1 MIDETNI
8 VPLHRRARDGRRIL
22 PDGRALDLATYA
34 RQPTQ
39 RSVQL
44 VLPISMVEKIDELAK
59 RDLLPRA
66 AWLRSKIARAVE
78 SERAA
83 S

>member
-1 MIDETNI
+1 MTDDVVI
-8 VPLHRRARDGRRIL
+8 PLHRRARDGRRIL
-22 PDGRALDLATYA
+22 PDGRALDLAPYA
-34 RQPTQ
+34 RQPT
-39 RSVQL
+39 RRMVQL
-44 VLPISMVEKIDELAK
+44 VLPISMVEQIDKLAK

-66 AWLRSKIARAVE
+66 AWLRSRLARAVE

>member
-1 MIDETNI
+1 MTDKI
-8 VPLHRRARDGRRIL
+8 VPLHKRSRNGARIL
-22 PDGRALDLATYA
+22 PDGRPLDLTQYT

-44 VLPISMVEKIDELAK
+44 VLPISMVERIDELAK
-59 RDLLPRA
+59 RELLPRA

-78 SERAA
+78 AERAA

>member
-1 MIDETNI
+1 MDNVI
-8 VPLHRRARDGRRIL
+8 PMHKKARDGRRIL
-22 PDGRALDLATYA
+22 SDGSVIDLQQYA

-39 RSVQL
+39 RMVQL
-44 VLPISMVEKIDELAK
+44 ILPISMVEQIDKLAK

-66 AWLRSKIARAVE
+66 AWLRSRLARAVE
-78 SERAA
+78 NERAA